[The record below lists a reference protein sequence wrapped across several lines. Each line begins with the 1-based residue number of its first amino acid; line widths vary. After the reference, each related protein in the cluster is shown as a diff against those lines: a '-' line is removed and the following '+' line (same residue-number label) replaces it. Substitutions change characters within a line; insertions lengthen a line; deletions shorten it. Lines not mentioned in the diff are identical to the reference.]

1 MKTPEVK
8 VTRKY
13 QITIPEEIR
22 KQLKINIGEK
32 LPVKRKGAKIIIE
45 VSKPIEKP
53 SEFLWNI
60 SKKQTAINIVDLVKN
75 SRKKIKF

>member
-22 KQLKINIGEK
+22 KHLHISIGEK
-32 LPVKRKGAKIIIE
+32 LPVKRKGERIIIE
-45 VSKPIEKP
+45 VKQPIPKP
-53 SEFLWNI
+53 SDYLWNI
-60 SKKQTAINIVDLVKN
+60 SKRQTRINIVDLVKN
-75 SRKKIKF
+75 SRKKIK

>member
-22 KQLKINIGEK
+22 KQLHISIGEK
-32 LPVKRKGAKIIIE
+32 LPVKRKGERIIIE
-45 VSKPIEKP
+45 VKQPISKP
-53 SEFLWNI
+53 SDYLWNI
-60 SKKQTAINIVDLVKN
+60 SKRQTRINAIELVKS
-75 SRKKIKF
+75 SRRKMR